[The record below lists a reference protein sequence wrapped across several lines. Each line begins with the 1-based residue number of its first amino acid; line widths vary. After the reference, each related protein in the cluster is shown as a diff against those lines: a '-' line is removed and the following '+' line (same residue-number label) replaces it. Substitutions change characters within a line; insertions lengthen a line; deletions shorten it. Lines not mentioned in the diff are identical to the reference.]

1 MTAPFKGQFWPLPR
15 GIHPPENKQQSLREP
30 IRKAALPKR
39 LVLPLTQPG
48 FVQAELC
55 VSVGQQVRKGEVLA
69 RGTPGMGI
77 TLHASTSGIVSDIAE
92 HQVPNASGLP
102 ELCLMLESDGRDEW
116 LKLPPLDYQHCDAP
130 MLIQRINECGINGL
144 GGAGFPTHAKLQGAL
159 NSKHKIHTLVIN
171 AAECEPFITA
181 DHALMR
187 EQADEIV
194 TGICILL
201 QILKPERCLIGMED
215 NKSDAIIAMQA
226 AVTRV
231 NDPRISLVV
240 IPTLY
245 PSGAEKQLI
254 YMLTGTEIPSGTITL
269 GSGILCQNVGT
280 VHAIARA
287 VAHGEAL
294 VSRIV
299 TLTGAALKRPGNLDV
314 LIGTPIAELL
324 QQCDVDATQLSRLI
338 NGGPLMGLQLPH
350 ANLPVLKITNCVI
363 ATTNA
368 EMPPPVPAQACIRCG
383 FCADVCPA
391 TLLPQQLYW
400 FARSKELEKAESHNL
415 LDCIECGAC
424 AYVCPSHIPLVQYY
438 RAAKAELREEKE
450 KHLMAEHS
458 KERYDYHQ
466 ARKEEEK
473 RLEEQRRAERVA
485 LAKQRK
491 EAANAAL
498 AVAGASA
505 VADAD
510 SAAKAAIAAAMER
523 VKAKK
528 AAQPTTTDSAA
539 APASIPAPDSD
550 TKV

>member
-1 MTAPFKGQFWPLPR
+1 MTAPPKGQFWPLPR
-15 GIHPPENKQQSLREP
+15 GIHPPGNKQQSLREP
-30 IRKAALPKR
+30 IRQAALPTR

-48 FVQAELC
+48 FMQAELC

-69 RGTPGMGI
+69 KGTPGMGI
-77 TLHASTSGIVSDIAE
+77 TLHAPTSGTVSAIAE

-102 ELCLMLESDGRDEW
+102 ELCLLLDSDGRDEW
-116 LKLPPLDYQHCDAP
+116 LKLPALDYQHCDAAT
-130 MLIQRINECGINGL
+130 LIERINVCGITGL

-159 NSKHKIHTLVIN
+159 NPHHKIHTLVIN

-181 DHALMR
+181 DHALLR

-194 TGICILL
+194 SGIRILL
-201 QILKPERCLIGMED
+201 QIIKPERCLIGIED
-215 NKSDAIIAMQA
+215 NKPDAISALQA
-226 AVTRV
+226 AIARV
-231 NDPRISLVV
+231 ADPRISVVV

-254 YMLTGTEIPSGTITL
+254 YILTGTEIPSGAITL

-280 VHAIARA
+280 AHAITRA
-287 VAHGEAL
+287 VLHGEAL

-299 TLTGAALKRPGNLDV
+299 TMTGAALKRPGNLDV

-324 QQCDVDATQLSRLI
+324 QQCEVDATQLSRLI

-368 EMPPPVPAQACIRCG
+368 EMPAPLPAQACIRCG

-438 RAAKAELREEKE
+438 RAAKAELRQEKD
-450 KHLMAEHS
+450 KHRMAERS
-458 KERYDYHQ
+458 RERYDFHQ

-473 RLEEQRRAERVA
+473 RLEEQRRAERAA

-491 EAANAAL
+491 DA
-498 AVAGASA
+498 ASA
-505 VADAD
+505 VPGAAGNAD

-528 AAQPTTTDSAA
+528 AAQQTPADSAA
-539 APASIPAPDSD
+539 APASTSAPDPD
-550 TKV
+550 TTV